1 EGIESNMDVAKQNQP
16 ELPFVYLCLI
26 FNGLLRWEPLFFS
39 SYKALCWQSAWYVCV
54 CVCLCVCAVCL
65 FVCLM
70 WCGRAWGGMCVC
82 VCVCLCVCVSAHIL
96 VPQGL

>member
-54 CVCLCVCAVCL
+54 CVCVCVCENACEYVYVCLCVCVPQC
-65 FVCLM
+65 
-70 WCGRAWGGMCVC
+70 MCVC
-82 VCVCLCVCVSAHIL
+82 VCVCVYTCECLCACVCV
-96 VPQGL
+96 